1 MPSDWSRDDHQFAS
15 DVFQDTVLKVLQNLR
30 RFDRRR
36 DGSFRKW
43 LRTIVVNQT
52 LAELRRPA
60 NRSPRWPQTRIDQE
74 FARLEDPHQD
84 LPLLTQEEYNAHLKR
99 KIVAKLQADL
109 PEENMQAFLRLI
121 EREIT
126 PQQVA
131 DELGITLNA
140 VNLRKFHIVR
150 KLREYFESLGEF
162 LD

>member
-1 MPSDWSRDDHQFAS
+1 MAPFAS
-15 DVFQDTVLKVLQNLR
+15 GCEPSSSIKHWRSCGGQR
-30 RFDRRR
+30 IDRR
-36 DGSFRKW
+36 GG
-43 LRTIVVNQT
+43 
-52 LAELRRPA
+52 RRP
-60 NRSPRWPQTRIDQE
+60 RIDQE

-121 EREIT
+121 EKEIT
-126 PQQVA
+126 PQQAA